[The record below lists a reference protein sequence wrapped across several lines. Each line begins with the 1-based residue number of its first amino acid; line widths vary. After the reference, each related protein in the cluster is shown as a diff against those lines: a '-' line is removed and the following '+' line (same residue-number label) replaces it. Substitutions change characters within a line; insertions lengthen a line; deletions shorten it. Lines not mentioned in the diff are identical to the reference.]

1 MPSKKLLYLTLI
13 ILLSGHFSKI
23 CAATTVGDSLIQLLS
38 ETEESEQATIYNELS
53 YVVRYTDAPL
63 SISYGKKALTLAEK
77 YNQPN
82 EKYLAYCNLAVSYL
96 NHDTLNLSL
105 QYHQKALE
113 LAQQVGDSLQIA
125 RSRFEL
131 GTYYTEKGYYENALT
146 HLLSSLEILEKLS
159 QDKNTTGF
167 ESKISFITNNIGTLY
182 SRINNN
188 DKAMEYYRYSL
199 GIKEN
204 LGDSL
209 GVAHMLNNIGLLFVK
224 ENNLEKAEEY
234 YKEALRIIKKDGDEI
249 DVSESISVLMLLM
262 MKQKQYSKAIGY
274 FDTLETYFN
283 VMPERAILAAL
294 SNISSLWLD
303 LGKPDKA
310 YAYISQMIEL
320 SKRSNTIWLLSE
332 SYKLIAEYYAQK
344 NNFEEAYLYHKKY
357 LQLKDSVMNLEM
369 NSKMAEMQTKYE
381 TEKKEKQIAILQKDK
396 QLTQVAADRQRA
408 MKLLYLISSLIILL
422 IAVLIILKIKNR
434 DKRKQEILEKQN
446 LENEQRLLRTQMN
459 PHFLFNSLN
468 TVQGFISANDGFKA
482 MTFLSKFGNLLRD
495 ILENSR
501 ESMISLENEL
511 NTLHLYIEMEQ
522 LRYSNSFEFEIIVDK
537 KLDTEQS
544 MIPPLIIQ
552 PFVENSIKHGLSS
565 KKGNGKL
572 TIELVYSKG
581 FIKIKI
587 ADNGIGREKS
597 KELTRSKPKQHK
609 SLGLKLTTERLKKI
623 EKTTGVKTSVKI
635 IDLYDKEGIA
645 EGTLVVIDIPNTT
658 KT

>member
-1 MPSKKLLYLTLI
+1 MHNKNTLLVILFILLGGYQIQVWAASDVSDSLLYL
-13 ILLSGHFSKI
+13 LL
-23 CAATTVGDSLIQLLS
+23 
-38 ETEESEQATIYNELS
+38 ETAESEQASIFNELS
-53 YVVRYTDAPL
+53 YAMRYTDAPL
-63 SISYGKKALTLAEK
+63 SISYGKKALMLAEK
-77 YNQPN
+77 YNQSN
-82 EKYLAYCNLAVSYL
+82 EKYLACCNLAVSYL

-159 QDKNTTGF
+159 QDKNTTVF

-199 GIKEN
+199 GIKES

-209 GVAHMLNNIGLLFVK
+209 GVAHMLNNIGLLYVE
-224 ENNLEKAEEY
+224 ENKFEKAEDY
-234 YKEALRIIKKDGDEI
+234 YKKALRIIKKDGDEI

-274 FDTLETYFN
+274 FDTLETFFN

-310 YAYISQMIEL
+310 YAYINQMIEL

-332 SYKLIAEYYAQK
+332 SYKLLSEYSAQK
-344 NNFEEAYLYHKKY
+344 NNFEKAYRYHKKY

-381 TEKKEKQIAILQKDK
+381 TEKKEKQITILQKDK
-396 QLTQVAADRQRA
+396 QLTQVEADRQKA
-408 MKLLYLISSLIILL
+408 MKLVYLASSLVILFIAIVIILE
-422 IAVLIILKIKNR
+422 IKNR

-446 LENEQRLLRTQMN
+446 LENEQRLLRAQMN

-468 TVQGFISANDGFKA
+468 TVQGFISANDEFKA

-501 ESMISLENEL
+501 ENMISLENEL
-511 NTLHLYIEMEQ
+511 DTLRLYIEMEQ
-522 LRYSNSFEFEIIVDK
+522 LRYSNSFEFEILIDE
-537 KLDTEQS
+537 KLDIEQS

-552 PFVENSIKHGLSS
+552 PFVENSIKHGLST

-572 TIELVYSKG
+572 TIELNNNEGS
-581 FIKIKI
+581 IKITI
-587 ADNGIGREKS
+587 ADNGIGRKKS
-597 KELTRSKPKQHK
+597 KEFSASKKKQHR
-609 SLGLKLTTERLKKI
+609 SMGLELTNERLKKI

-635 IDLYDKEGIA
+635 TDLYISDGKAG
-645 EGTLVVIDIPNTT
+645 GTLVVIDIPNTA
-658 KT
+658 KP